1 LLCLL
6 AVRKKKL
13 SQLLLLQLQPLLLLT
28 LNQLTALL
36 LLLPQPLL
44 LLLQLQLPQLRS
56 NSVAAIRKALIERLF
71 LFPEV
76 TLYFISC
83 RSKVVKS

>member
-44 LLLQLQLPQLRS
+44 LLLLQPLQLQLPQLRS

-71 LFPEV
+71 LFPEI
-76 TLYFISC
+76 TFLLYQLPI
-83 RSKVVKS
+83 